1 MQEVGRVV
9 PEFKHRSATARVWR
23 KRRMRSQVYDVE
35 EVEEDEN
42 VLEVGGGD
50 KGCRQ
55 QEGT

>member
-1 MQEVGRVV
+1 
-9 PEFKHRSATARVWR
+9 
-23 KRRMRSQVYDVE
+23 MRSQVYDVE

-42 VLEVGGGD
+42 ILEAGGGD